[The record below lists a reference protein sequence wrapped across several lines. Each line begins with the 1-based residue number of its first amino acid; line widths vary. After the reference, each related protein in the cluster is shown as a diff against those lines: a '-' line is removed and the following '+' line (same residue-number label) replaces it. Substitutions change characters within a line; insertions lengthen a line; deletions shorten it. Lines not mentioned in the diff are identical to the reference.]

1 MLRCAPQLDT
11 HTQWRRFGLMK
22 AVVAHAV
29 NDFSVV
35 NVDLD
40 PPKVGEVLVRMR
52 ATGICHSDLSIINGT
67 IRWKLPS
74 VLGHEGAGVVEQ
86 IGEGVTSVKPGD
98 HVVLSFVPN
107 CGDCYHC
114 DRSEPHLCQKNK
126 PHGGLLDGTSRV
138 KLNGQEIAV
147 MSFLG
152 NMAEYCV
159 VPAVCVVAV
168 DKSHDFKAA
177 ALVGCGVT
185 TGVGAAIKTAEV
197 KPGSTVAVFGCGGVG
212 LNVIQ
217 GARIAGAAK
226 IIAVDLSVEKMEM
239 ARAFGATDAINP
251 GAGDAFKQVLDLTGG
266 IGVDY
271 AFEVVGSGKLIEQCF
286 KATRMNGMAVLVGV
300 GRADDRFSLNAMIV
314 PFTAKTIKGCMY
326 GSCNFKV
333 DFPMYLDLYRQRK
346 LDLDRLIT
354 RTYSIDEAPQAFAD
368 LERGANAR
376 GVIVY

>member
-1 MLRCAPQLDT
+1 
-11 HTQWRRFGLMK
+11 MK

-29 NDFSVV
+29 NEFSVA
-35 NVDLD
+35 NVTLD
-40 PPKVGEVLVRMR
+40 KPKVGEVLIRMK

-74 VLGHEGAGVVEQ
+74 VLGHEGAGIVEEV
-86 IGEGVTSVKPGD
+86 GEGVTNVKLGD

-107 CGDCYHC
+107 CGHCYFC
-114 DRSEPHLCQKNK
+114 DHHEPHLCATNK
-126 PHGGLLDGTSRV
+126 PHGGLIDGTSRV
-138 KLNGQEIAV
+138 KLDGKEISV

-159 VPAVCVVAV
+159 VPSVCVVSI
-168 DKSHDFKAA
+168 DKGHDFKAA

-226 IIAVDLSVEKMEM
+226 IIAVDLSAERMEM
-239 ARAFGATDAINP
+239 ARSFGATDVIDP
-251 GAGDAFKQVLDLTGG
+251 KTDAFKQVLDMTNG

-271 AFEVVGSGKLIEQCF
+271 AFEVVGMGKLVEACF
-286 KATRMNGMAVLVGV
+286 KATRMGGMTVLVGV
-300 GRADDRFSLNAMIV
+300 GRADDRFSFNAMIV
-314 PFTAKTIKGCMY
+314 PFTAKTIRGCMY
-326 GSCNFKV
+326 GSANFKV
-333 DFPMYLDLYRQRK
+333 DFPMYLDLYRQKK
-346 LDLDRLIT
+346 LDLDRLVT
-354 RTYSIDEAPQAFAD
+354 RTYTIDEAPEAFAD
-368 LERGANAR
+368 LEKGVNAR
-376 GVIVY
+376 GVIVYG

>member
-1 MLRCAPQLDT
+1 
-11 HTQWRRFGLMK
+11 MK

-40 PPKVGEVLVRMR
+40 PPKTGEVLVRMK

-74 VLGHEGAGVVEQ
+74 VLGHEGAGIVEQ
-86 IGEGVTSVKPGD
+86 IGEGVTNVAPGD

-107 CGDCYHC
+107 CGDCWHC
-114 DRSEPHLCQKNK
+114 DRAEPHLCQKNK
-126 PHGGLLDGTSRV
+126 PHGGLIDGTSRV
-138 KLNGQEIAV
+138 RLNGEPIAV

-168 DKSHDFKAA
+168 DKGHDFKAA

-217 GARIAGAAK
+217 GARIAGAAR
-226 IIAVDLSVEKMEM
+226 IIAVDLSAEKLEL
-239 ARAFGATDAINP
+239 AKSFGATDTVNP
-251 GAGDAFKQVLDLTGG
+251 GGNEAFKQVLDLTDG

-271 AFEVVGSGKLIEQCF
+271 CFEVVGNGKLVEQCF
-286 KATRMNGMAVLVGV
+286 KATRMNGMTVLVGV
-300 GRADDRFSLNAMIV
+300 GRLDDRWSLNAMIL
-314 PFTAKTIKGCMY
+314 PFTGKTIRGCMY
-326 GSCNFKV
+326 GSANFKV
-333 DFPMYLDLYRQRK
+333 DFPMYLDLYRQKK
-346 LDLDRLIT
+346 LDLDGLVS

-368 LERGANAR
+368 LESGKNAR

>member
-1 MLRCAPQLDT
+1 
-11 HTQWRRFGLMK
+11 MK
-22 AVVAHAV
+22 AVVAHAI

-35 NVDLD
+35 DVELD
-40 PPKVGEVLVRMR
+40 PPKVGEVLVRMK
-52 ATGICHSDLSIINGT
+52 ATGICHSDLSMINGT
-67 IRWKLPS
+67 LRAKLPS
-74 VLGHEGAGVVEQ
+74 VLGHEGAGIVEQ
-86 IGEGVTSVKPGD
+86 VGDAVTNVKPGD

-107 CGDCYHC
+107 CGHCYHC
-114 DRSEPHLCQKNK
+114 DRSEPFLCQKNK

-138 KLNGQEIAV
+138 RLNGQEISV

-159 VPAVCVVAV
+159 VPSVCVVAV
-168 DKSHDFKAA
+168 DKAHDFKAA

-185 TGVGAAIKTAEV
+185 TGVGAAIRTAQV

-226 IIAVDLSVEKMEM
+226 IIAVDLSVEKMAL
-239 ARAFGATDAINP
+239 AREFGATDVVDPAQE
-251 GAGDAFKQVLDLTGG
+251 AFKQVLDLTGG

-271 AFEVVGSGKLIEQCF
+271 AFEVVGSGKLVEQCF
-286 KATRMNGMAVLVGV
+286 KATRMNGMTVLVGV
-300 GRADDRFSLNAMIV
+300 GRAEDRFSFNAMIV
-314 PFTAKTIKGCMY
+314 PFTGKTIKGCMY

-333 DFPMYLDLYRQRK
+333 DFPMYLDLYRQKK

-354 RTYSIDEAPQAFAD
+354 RTYSIDEAPLAFAD
-368 LERGANAR
+368 LEKGVNAR

>member
-1 MLRCAPQLDT
+1 
-11 HTQWRRFGLMK
+11 MK

-40 PPKVGEVLVRMR
+40 PPKVGEVLVQMK

-74 VLGHEGAGVVEQ
+74 VLGHEGAGIVEK
-86 IGEGVTSVKPGD
+86 IGEGVTHVKPGD
-98 HVVLSFVPN
+98 HVVLSFIPN
-107 CGDCYHC
+107 CGDCYSCH
-114 DRSEPHLCQKNK
+114 RAEPHLCKMNK

-138 KLNGQEIAV
+138 RMNGEEIAV

-159 VPAVCVVAV
+159 VPEACVVAV
-168 DKSHDFKAA
+168 DKSYDFKAA
-177 ALVGCGVT
+177 ALVGCAVT

-226 IIAVDLSVEKMEM
+226 IIAVDLSAEKMEM
-239 ARAFGATDAINP
+239 ARAFGATDTVTP
-251 GAGDAFKQVLDLTGG
+251 GGEAFKEIIEMTGG

-271 AFEVVGSGKLIEQCF
+271 AFEVVGNAKLVEACF
-286 KATRMNGMAVLVGV
+286 KATRNNGMTVLVGV
-300 GRADDRFSLNAMIV
+300 GSTEDRFSFNALII

-326 GSCNFKV
+326 GSANFKV
-333 DFPMYLDLYRQRK
+333 DFPMYLDLYRQKK
-346 LDLDRLIT
+346 LDLDGLVT
-354 RTYSIDEAPQAFAD
+354 RTYTIDEAPEAFAD
-368 LERGANAR
+368 LESGKNAR
-376 GVIVY
+376 GVITY

>member
-1 MLRCAPQLDT
+1 
-11 HTQWRRFGLMK
+11 MK

-40 PPKVGEVLVRMR
+40 KPKVGEVLVKMK

-74 VLGHEGAGVVEQ
+74 VLGHEGAGIVEEV
-86 IGEGVTSVKPGD
+86 GAGVTNVKPGD

-114 DRSEPHLCQKNK
+114 DRGEANLCQKNK

-138 KLNGQEIAV
+138 KLNGKEITV

-159 VPAVCVVAV
+159 VPSVCVVAI

-226 IIAVDLSVEKMEM
+226 IIAVDLSLERMEL
-239 ARAFGATDAINP
+239 ARSFGATDVTNP
-251 GAGDAFKQVLDLTGG
+251 NSEAFKQVLDMTGG

-271 AFEVVGSGKLIEQCF
+271 AFEVVGMGKLVEACF
-286 KATRMNGMAVLVGV
+286 KATRMGGTTVLVGV
-300 GRADDRFSLNAMIV
+300 GRADDRFSFNAMIV
-314 PFTAKTIKGCMY
+314 PFTGKTIKGCMY
-326 GSCNFKV
+326 GNANFKV
-333 DFPMYLDLYRQRK
+333 DFPMYLDLYRQKK

-354 RTYSIDEAPQAFAD
+354 RTYTIDEAPEAFAD
-368 LERGANAR
+368 LEQGKNAR

>member
-1 MLRCAPQLDT
+1 
-11 HTQWRRFGLMK
+11 MK
-22 AVVAHAV
+22 AVVAHEV
-29 NDFSVV
+29 NKFSVV
-35 NVDLD
+35 DVDLD
-40 PPKVGEVLVRMR
+40 APKVGEVQVKMQ
-52 ATGICHSDLSIINGT
+52 ATGVCHSDLSIINGT

-74 VLGHEGAGVVEQ
+74 VLGHEGAGIVEQ
-86 IGEGVTSVKPGD
+86 VGEGVTQVKPGD

-107 CGDCYHC
+107 CGECFNC
-114 DRSEPHLCQKNK
+114 LRAEPHLCRQNK

-138 KLNGQEIAV
+138 RMNGQEIAV

-159 VPAVCVVAV
+159 VPEACVVAI
-168 DKSHDFKAA
+168 DKRYDFKAA

-226 IIAVDLSVEKMEM
+226 IIAVDLSVEKMQM
-239 ARAFGATDAINP
+239 ARAFGATDNVS
-251 GAGDAFKQVLDLTGG
+251 GNGDSVKEILNMTGG

-271 AFEVVGSGKLIEQCF
+271 AFEVVGNGKLVEACV
-286 KATRMNGMAVLVGV
+286 KATRANGTTVLVGV
-300 GRADDRFSLNAMIV
+300 GRSDDRFSFNAMIL

-326 GSCNFKV
+326 GSANFKV
-333 DFPMYLDLYRQRK
+333 DFPMYLDLYQQGR

-354 RTYSIDEAPQAFAD
+354 RTYSIDEAPEAFAD
-368 LERGANAR
+368 LESGKNAR

>member
-1 MLRCAPQLDT
+1 
-11 HTQWRRFGLMK
+11 MK
-22 AVVAHAV
+22 AVVAHEV
-29 NDFSVV
+29 NKFSVV
-35 NVDLD
+35 DVDLD
-40 PPKVGEVLVRMR
+40 APKVGEVQVKMQ
-52 ATGICHSDLSIINGT
+52 ATGVCHSDLSIINGT

-74 VLGHEGAGVVEQ
+74 VLGHEGAGIVEQ
-86 IGEGVTSVKPGD
+86 VGEGVTQVKPGD

-107 CGDCYHC
+107 CGECFNC
-114 DRSEPHLCQKNK
+114 LRAEPHLCRQNK

-138 KLNGQEIAV
+138 RMNGQEIAV

-159 VPAVCVVAV
+159 VPEACVVAI
-168 DKSHDFKAA
+168 DKRYDFKAA

-226 IIAVDLSVEKMEM
+226 IIAVDLSVEKMQM
-239 ARAFGATDAINP
+239 ARAFGATDNVS
-251 GAGDAFKQVLDLTGG
+251 GDGDAVKEILNMTGG

-271 AFEVVGSGKLIEQCF
+271 AFEVVGNGKLVEACV
-286 KATRMNGMAVLVGV
+286 KATRANGTTVLVGV
-300 GRADDRFSLNAMIV
+300 GRSDDRFSFNAMIL

-326 GSCNFKV
+326 GSANFKV
-333 DFPMYLDLYRQRK
+333 DFPMYLDLYQQGR

-354 RTYSIDEAPQAFAD
+354 RTYSIDEAPEAFAD
-368 LERGANAR
+368 LESGKNAR
-376 GVIVY
+376 GVIIY

>member
-1 MLRCAPQLDT
+1 
-11 HTQWRRFGLMK
+11 MK
-22 AVVAHAV
+22 AVVAHEV
-29 NDFSVV
+29 DNFSVV

-40 PPKVGEVLVRMR
+40 PPKVGEVLVKMK

-74 VLGHEGAGVVEQ
+74 VLGHEGAGIIEEV
-86 IGEGVTSVKPGD
+86 GEGVTAVKPGD

-107 CGDCYHC
+107 CGECYSC
-114 DRSEPHLCQKNK
+114 QRAEPHMCRMNK

-138 KLNGQEIAV
+138 RMNGEEIAV

-159 VPAVCVVAV
+159 VPEACVVAV

-212 LNVIQ
+212 LNVVQ
-217 GARIAGAAK
+217 GARIAGAAR
-226 IIAVDLSVEKMEM
+226 IIAVDLSAEKMEM
-239 ARAFGATDAINP
+239 ARAFGATDTVTP
-251 GAGDAFKQVLDLTGG
+251 GGDAVKDILEMTAG

-271 AFEVVGSGKLIEQCF
+271 AFEVVGNGKLVEMCF
-286 KATRMNGMAVLVGV
+286 KATRMNGVTCLVGV
-300 GRADDRFSLNAMIV
+300 GRADDRFSFNAMIV
-314 PFTAKTIKGCMY
+314 PFTGKTIKGCMY
-326 GSCNFKV
+326 GSANFKV
-333 DFPMYLDLYRQRK
+333 DFPMYLDLYRQKK
-346 LDLDRLIT
+346 LDLDRLVT
-354 RTYSIDEAPQAFAD
+354 RTYTIDEAPEAFAD
-368 LERGANAR
+368 LESGKNAR

>member
-1 MLRCAPQLDT
+1 
-11 HTQWRRFGLMK
+11 MK
-22 AVVAHAV
+22 AVVAHEV
-29 NDFSVV
+29 NKFSVV
-35 NVDLD
+35 DVDLD
-40 PPKVGEVLVRMR
+40 SPKVGEVLVKMQ
-52 ATGICHSDLSIINGT
+52 ATGVCHSDLSIINGT

-74 VLGHEGAGVVEQ
+74 VLGHEGAGIVEQ
-86 IGEGVTSVKPGD
+86 VGEGVTHVKPGD

-107 CGDCYHC
+107 CGECFNC
-114 DRSEPHLCQKNK
+114 LRAEPHLCRQNK

-138 KLNGQEIAV
+138 RMNGEEIAV

-159 VPAVCVVAV
+159 VPEACVVTI
-168 DKSHDFKAA
+168 DKRYDFKAA

-226 IIAVDLSVEKMEM
+226 IIAVDLSVEKMQM
-239 ARAFGATDAINP
+239 ARAFGATDNVS
-251 GAGDAFKQVLDLTGG
+251 GNGDSVKEILDMTGG

-271 AFEVVGSGKLIEQCF
+271 AFEVVGNAKLVEACV
-286 KATRMNGMAVLVGV
+286 KATRANGTTVLVGV
-300 GRADDRFSLNAMIV
+300 GRSDDRFSFNAMV
-314 PFTAKTIKGCMY
+314 LPFTAKTIKGCMY
-326 GSCNFKV
+326 GSANFKV
-333 DFPMYLDLYRQRK
+333 DFPMYLELYQQGR

-354 RTYSIDEAPQAFAD
+354 RTYSIDEAPEAFAD
-368 LERGANAR
+368 LESGKNAR

>member
-1 MLRCAPQLDT
+1 
-11 HTQWRRFGLMK
+11 MK

-29 NDFSVV
+29 NEFSVV

-40 PPKVGEVLVRMR
+40 PPKVGEVLVRMK

-86 IGEGVTSVKPGD
+86 VGEGVTNVKPGD
-98 HVVLSFVPN
+98 HVVLSFIPN
-107 CGDCYHC
+107 CGDCYFC
-114 DRSEPHLCQKNK
+114 DRAEPHLCLKNK

-138 KLNGQEIAV
+138 KMNGQEIAV

-159 VPAVCVVAV
+159 VPSVCVVSI
-168 DKSHDFKAA
+168 DKTHDMKAA

-185 TGVGAAIKTAEV
+185 TGAGAAIKTAEV

-226 IIAVDLSVEKMEM
+226 IIAVDLSAERMEM
-239 ARAFGATDAINP
+239 ARSFGATDVIDP
-251 GAGDAFKQVLDLTGG
+251 KQDAFKQVLDMTNG

-271 AFEVVGSGKLIEQCF
+271 AFEVVGMGKLVEACF
-286 KATRMNGMAVLVGV
+286 KATRMGGMTVLVGV
-300 GRADDRFSLNAMIV
+300 GRADDRFSFNAMIV
-314 PFTAKTIKGCMY
+314 PFTGKTLRGCMY
-326 GSCNFKV
+326 GNANFKV
-333 DFPMYLDLYRQRK
+333 DFPMYLDLYRQKK
-346 LDLDRLIT
+346 LDLDRLVT
-354 RTYSIDEAPQAFAD
+354 RTYSIDEAPEAFAD
-368 LERGANAR
+368 LEHGKNAR